1 MSDQMEF
8 IDGFFAK
15 APHPNAPDFVKAKI
29 SIKREELINWL
40 NNRSD
45 EWVNIDVKEG
55 RTGKWYASV
64 DNWKPD
70 PAMAGNSQPFES
82 TGNSPEFISN
92 TSEQAFDD
100 DIPF

>member
-8 IDGFFAK
+8 IDGLFAK

-70 PAMAGNSQPFES
+70 PAMAANSQPFES

-92 TSEQAFDD
+92 TSEQEFDD

>member
-8 IDGFFAK
+8 IDGLFAK

-29 SIKREELINWL
+29 SIKREELINWF

-45 EWVNIDVKEG
+45 EWVYIDLKEG
-55 RTGKWYASV
+55 STGIWYASV
-64 DNWKPD
+64 DIWKPA

-92 TSEQAFDD
+92 TSEQEFDD

>member
-8 IDGFFAK
+8 IDGLFAK

-70 PAMAGNSQPFES
+70 PAMAENSQPFES

-92 TSEQAFDD
+92 TSEQEFDD